1 MKNILI
7 ILFTIS
13 CTSVSLFATESMPL
27 IAVAAEKNRSS
38 MQSIRLH
45 RLKDLE
51 NTSFHF
57 GSKKLTDQAPD
68 LKKILHGL
76 KVGNGIFFVTSDSWN
91 PVLYCNQHG
100 NINGSMDV
108 RYSTS
113 VFGIRTD
120 MIIFEGASFNY
131 WSMPSI
137 YKEIVLSDDCWVMT
151 KGDDILC
158 FTFKNAGLA
167 FKGFTD
173 PATFVTPETVKT
185 RYASTREMLP
195 VLKALSLVLDGKAP
209 AVYDLDLAQE
219 KLMEFNRS
227 IKQRDRRAR
236 EVSKI
241 RWQKEEKQREER
253 RKLAPT
259 YGIPG
264 EFSFDVRGSS
274 ELSEGKKW
282 KDFHSYF
289 TALHLSSDKKVILPN
304 PDQGAIS
311 QAWLKT
317 VWNKGNV
324 DVLDEQENGIVACL
338 HTKGKD
344 DDKSDIWLFVGYCQ
358 SQAVA
363 MNELYSRRLQKTPD
377 KPEQWSWDDEI
388 ATVVVNPFK
397 LGDYSLGRHG
407 MLGDFGGIIP
417 SSNES
422 SLFFVNGN
430 TVVALVSMDPSC
442 SVLSLAEQID
452 KRLEAVRKNK

>member
-1 MKNILI
+1 
-7 ILFTIS
+7 
-13 CTSVSLFATESMPL
+13 
-27 IAVAAEKNRSS
+27 
-38 MQSIRLH
+38 
-45 RLKDLE
+45 
-51 NTSFHF
+51 
-57 GSKKLTDQAPD
+57 
-68 LKKILHGL
+68 
-76 KVGNGIFFVTSDSWN
+76 
-91 PVLYCNQHG
+91 
-100 NINGSMDV
+100 MDV

-209 AVYDLDLAQE
+209 AVYDFDLAQE

-236 EVSKI
+236 EVSKL

-253 RKLAPT
+253 KKLAPD

-264 EFSFDVRGSS
+264 KFPFSVRGESD
-274 ELSEGKKW
+274 LSEGLRW
-282 KDFHSYF
+282 KNFDIYF
-289 TALHLSSDKKVILPN
+289 SSLSLSPDKKVILPN
-304 PDQGAIS
+304 PDQGAIN

-317 VWNKGNV
+317 VWKKGDV
-324 DVLDEQENGIVACL
+324 DVVDEQENGVVARL
-338 HTKGKD
+338 HTEGKD
-344 DDKSDIWLFVGYCQ
+344 NDKSDIWLFVGYCQ
-358 SQAVA
+358 SQSAA
-363 MNELYSRRLQKTPD
+363 MNELYSRRFQKTPD
-377 KPEQWSWDDEI
+377 RPEQWSWDDEI

-397 LGDYSLGRHG
+397 LGDYSLGRQG
-407 MLGDFGGIIP
+407 VLGDFGGIIP

-430 TVVALVSMDPSC
+430 TVVALVFMDPSC

>member
-27 IAVAAEKNRSS
+27 MTVAAEKNRSS

-45 RLKDLE
+45 GLKDLE

-76 KVGNGIFFVTSDSWN
+76 KVRNGIFFVTSDSWN
-91 PVLYCNQHG
+91 PILYCNQHG
-100 NINGSMDV
+100 HINGSMDV

-209 AVYDLDLAQE
+209 AVYDFDLAQE

-236 EVSKI
+236 EVSKL
-241 RWQKEEKQREER
+241 RWQKEEMN
-253 RKLAPT
+253 LCVYSLT
-259 YGIPG
+259 
-264 EFSFDVRGSS
+264 
-274 ELSEGKKW
+274 
-282 KDFHSYF
+282 
-289 TALHLSSDKKVILPN
+289 KKVWIGILL
-304 PDQGAIS
+304 GIS
-311 QAWLKT
+311 LKI
-317 VWNKGNV
+317 
-324 DVLDEQENGIVACL
+324 Q
-338 HTKGKD
+338 
-344 DDKSDIWLFVGYCQ
+344 
-358 SQAVA
+358 
-363 MNELYSRRLQKTPD
+363 
-377 KPEQWSWDDEI
+377 
-388 ATVVVNPFK
+388 
-397 LGDYSLGRHG
+397 
-407 MLGDFGGIIP
+407 
-417 SSNES
+417 
-422 SLFFVNGN
+422 
-430 TVVALVSMDPSC
+430 
-442 SVLSLAEQID
+442 
-452 KRLEAVRKNK
+452 